1 MLIRY
6 TAALFNNAVFSK
18 TVWASRVCLCLIRLG
33 RGSIVDGED
42 SAAKLKYSDES
53 PQCWSTYP
61 LCWPWWSYSRGK
73 RYPTSA
79 DTITFLK
86 AEKQPVRSSVRCYCV
101 TWWFLLAGIHT
112 DTKWRCLITLELLC
126 SLGKKMLS
134 YKHDEFRPST
144 DPTLVLFHDWQTFTV
159 WLSSCSYS
167 I

>member
-101 TWWFLLAGIHT
+101 TWWFLLAGNHT

-126 SLGKKMLS
+126 SLGKKNALIQAWRVS
-134 YKHDEFRPST
+134 PLHWSHTSIIP
-144 DPTLVLFHDWQTFTV
+144 
-159 WLSSCSYS
+159 WLANIYCMV
-167 I
+167 IQL